1 MLLISLYV
9 NKYLWWTCFNLRNR
23 ILFSLDMLDE
33 LWVEEGEAGELV
45 LVEVHHEELVRG
57 RELHPLAR
65 ELPVKVGHVLAV
77 ALQEI
82 QTRSYRGT
90 EQAAKPIAG
99 AT

>member
-45 LVEVHHEELVRG
+45 LVEVHHEELVGG
-57 RELHPLAR
+57 REGGGLLREAR
-65 ELPVKVGHVLAV
+65 VKVGNVLVVPLMMA
-77 ALQEI
+77 
-82 QTRSYRGT
+82 
-90 EQAAKPIAG
+90 
-99 AT
+99 